1 MTGLMNPGNGDDPGG
16 LFDFNGDGKTDI
28 GEMFIAYKIFEEST
42 RTADDDED
50 EDQEEDLY
58 E

>member
-1 MTGLMNPGNGDDPGG
+1 MNPGNGDDPGG

-42 RTADDDED
+42 RRPDGSLDDDED
-50 EDQEEDLY
+50 EDQEEDLNA
-58 E
+58 